1 MSGDP
6 GTDPILAELHGVP
19 AAMLRAADLLGAQ
32 RGHLRLIGELSTS
45 MPRVVISGVGAS
57 LAVGRALESMLIGV
71 GVDARTIRGGSLE
84 RDGACGL
91 DAGTILVVVSRSG
104 DQADLCTGTLA
115 ALQLRDRPLV
125 VAVLGRATGELAGL
139 ADVVFETGSELEV
152 GPPTRSVAAT
162 AIVVAAIARMR
173 VWGAAADVDAALAEA
188 DGIARHAAGV
198 AAGLIDLP
206 VDRVAALAEICGG
219 RASLLAT
226 GRGGGRAA
234 ADLAALAW
242 WTTVGSLASIVEASD
257 LAHGPLEAAGDALA
271 TLVFSTDPPT
281 ARADRALAVE
291 LGRAGSA
298 VTFIGADAPSGI
310 EGVPVEPVDPVLDP
324 ILASLVAH
332 VIARAVAAGR
342 GRIAGPPTRVRGV
355 DLG

>member
-6 GTDPILAELHGVP
+6 GTDPTLAELHDVP

-71 GVDARTIRGGSLE
+71 GADARTIRGGSLE
-84 RDGACGL
+84 RDGTRAL
-91 DAGTILVVVSRSG
+91 DAGTVLVVVSRSG
-104 DQADLCTGTLA
+104 DQADLCAGTLA
-115 ALQLRDRPLV
+115 ALRLRDRPLV

-139 ADVVFETGSELEV
+139 ADVVIETGSEPEV

-162 AIVVAAIARMR
+162 AIVLAAIARMR
-173 VWGAAADVDAALAEA
+173 VWGAAPDVDAALGEV

-198 AAGLIDLP
+198 AAGLMDLP
-206 VDRVAALAEICGG
+206 ADRVAALVEICGG

-242 WTTVGSLASIVEASD
+242 WTTVGSLASIVEAGDVS
-257 LAHGPLEAAGDALA
+257 HGPLEAVGDGLV
-271 TLVFSTDPPT
+271 TLVFSTDPP
-281 ARADRALAVE
+281 AAQADRALAVE

-298 VTFIGADAPSGI
+298 VVFIGADAPPGI
-310 EGVPVEPVDPVLDP
+310 EAVPVEPVDPVLDP
-324 ILASLVAH
+324 VLASLVGH
-332 VIARAVAAGR
+332 VIARAVVTGR
-342 GRIAGPPTRVRGV
+342 GRVAGPPTRVRGA

>member
-6 GTDPILAELHGVP
+6 GPDPTLAELRDVP
-19 AAMLRAADLLGAQ
+19 AAMLRAADVLGAQ
-32 RGHLRLIGELSTS
+32 RGQLRLIGELSTS
-45 MPRVVISGVGAS
+45 MPRVVVSGVGAS
-57 LAVGRALESMLIGV
+57 LAVGRAFGSMLTGV
-71 GVDARTIRGGSLE
+71 GVDARALRGGSLE
-84 RDGACGL
+84 RDGAGAL
-91 DAGTILVVVSRSG
+91 DAGTMLVVASRSG
-104 DQADLCTGTLA
+104 DQSDLCAGTRA
-115 ALQLRDRPLV
+115 ALDLRSRPLV
-125 VAVLGRATGELAGL
+125 VAVLGRVTGELADI
-139 ADVVFETGSELEV
+139 ADVVIATGSEAGV
-152 GPPTRSVAAT
+152 GPPTRSAAAT
-162 AIVVAAIARMR
+162 AVVLATIARMR
-173 VWGAAADVDAALAEA
+173 VQGAAADVDAVLAEM
-188 DGIARHAAGV
+188 DDIARHAAGV

-257 LAHGPLEAAGDALA
+257 LAHGSLEAVGDALA
-271 TLVFSTDPPT
+271 TLVFSTDPPA

-298 VTFIGADAPSGI
+298 VVFIGADAPPGI
-310 EGVPVEPVDPVLDP
+310 EAVPVEPVDPVLDP
-324 ILASLVAH
+324 VLASLVVH
-332 VIARAVAAGR
+332 VIARAVATGR
-342 GRIAGPPTRVRGV
+342 GRVAGPPTRVRGL